1 MKKTEPSTDGRR
13 VTIWLPEGL
22 IARADRL
29 AEKAEMERGR
39 LLRNIIEVGVE
50 TLEDTQKV
58 GLLQVSLLL
67 RDMAESLKGWVAS
80 VKKDGLKKFWSPE
93 DDQH

>member
-1 MKKTEPSTDGRR
+1 MKKTEGSTDGRR
-13 VTIWLPEGL
+13 VTIWLPEAL
-22 IARADRL
+22 IARADKL
-29 AEKAEMERGR
+29 AEKAEMERGK

-67 RDMAESLKGWVAS
+67 RDMSESLKGWVES
-80 VKKDGLKKFWSPE
+80 VKKDGLKKFWSS
-93 DDQH
+93 